1 VISVDATTRKNERY
15 AAVRG
20 NPYPRIILTKA
31 YRDFVGLVAE
41 EVRRLGVPQIKS
53 LRWALTVYTTWP
65 RLRHL
70 DETKDSSGD
79 FPMGDSDASL
89 SGVKDALQEAGV
101 LADDVRF
108 VSDRTF
114 NLYEKDVR
122 RVVAVLEP
130 TTWDPMTPAA
140 EYTDLLAEVAA
151 ARQTPEYRQRT
162 AEHLLAVGVAAA
174 KKAAGKPKG
183 RRAAP
188 AKKPAALKPRASA
201 TPRKAPSR
209 S

>member
-1 VISVDATTRKNERY
+1 
-15 AAVRG
+15 
-20 NPYPRIILTKA
+20 
-31 YRDFVGLVAE
+31 
-41 EVRRLGVPQIKS
+41 
-53 LRWALTVYTTWP
+53 
-65 RLRHL
+65 
-70 DETKDSSGD
+70 
-79 FPMGDSDASL
+79 MGDSDASL

-188 AKKPAALKPRASA
+188 IKKPAAVKSKPPAK
-201 TPRKAPSR
+201 PRKAPVR
-209 S
+209 KTTK